1 MTRIAQRNFVVAA
14 HLLFLAFV
22 FSSPVN
28 AQESQPTPQPTPLTA
43 PPPFKM
49 IVKEERAAL
58 DAAVND
64 PKKRLKMTIEFADG
78 HLTNAEQH
86 TSRENYEAASTEV
99 GMYQALIENALQFLS
114 TFKRDSNKTRDLYK
128 RLELALRADG
138 PRLTA
143 MRRTTPLEFAVWIKK
158 VEDFARDGRT
168 EALNSFYGHTVVRES
183 QKKTD
188 PDKNKE
194 KPTPTPTPKSN

>member
-1 MTRIAQRNFVVAA
+1 MTRVAQRNIVVAA
-14 HLLFLAFV
+14 QLLLLAFV
-22 FSSPVN
+22 FLPAVS
-28 AQESQPTPQPTPLTA
+28 AQESEPKPTPQPTPLTA

-64 PKKRLKMTIEFADG
+64 PKKRLKMTIDFADG
-78 HLTNAEQH
+78 HLLNAEQH

-168 EALNSFYGHTVVRES
+168 EALNSFYGHTVV
-183 QKKTD
+183 K
-188 PDKNKE
+188 PDKTNE
-194 KPTPTPTPKSN
+194 KPKSNEP

>member
-1 MTRIAQRNFVVAA
+1 MTRIAQRNIIVAA
-14 HLLFLAFV
+14 HLLLLAFV
-22 FSSPVN
+22 FLPAVN
-28 AQESQPTPQPTPLTA
+28 AQESEPKPTPQPTPLTA

-58 DAAVND
+58 EATTDD
-64 PKKRLKMTIEFADG
+64 PKKRLKLTIEFADG
-78 HLTNAEQH
+78 HLLNAEQH
-86 TSRENYEAASTEV
+86 TTRENYEAASTEV

-168 EALNSFYGHTVVRES
+168 EALNSFYGHTVVREP
-183 QKKTD
+183 QK
-188 PDKNKE
+188 PE
-194 KPTPTPTPKSN
+194 KPKETPTPPKSNQL

>member
-1 MTRIAQRNFVVAA
+1 MTRVAQRNIVVAA
-14 HLLFLAFV
+14 NLLLLAFV
-22 FSSPVN
+22 FLPAFK
-28 AQESQPTPQPTPLTA
+28 AQESEPRPTPQPTPLTA

-49 IVKEERAAL
+49 IFKEERAAL
-58 DAAVND
+58 DASAND
-64 PKKRLKMTIEFADG
+64 PKKLLKMTIDFADG
-78 HLTNAEQH
+78 HLLNAEQH

-168 EALNSFYGHTVVRES
+168 EALNSFYGHTVV
-183 QKKTD
+183 K
-188 PDKNKE
+188 PDKSSE
-194 KPTPTPTPKSN
+194 KPKETPTPKSLQP

>member
-1 MTRIAQRNFVVAA
+1 MTRIAQRNIVVAA
-14 HLLFLAFV
+14 HLLLLAFV
-22 FSSPVN
+22 FLPVVN
-28 AQESQPTPQPTPLTA
+28 AQESEAKPTPQPTPLTA

-58 DAAVND
+58 DAAAND
-64 PKKRLKMTIEFADG
+64 PKKRLKLTIDFADG
-78 HLTNAEQH
+78 HLLNAEQH
-86 TSRENYEAASTEV
+86 TTRENYEAASTEV

-114 TFKRDSNKTRDLYK
+114 AFKRDSNKTRDLYK

-168 EALNSFYGHTVVRES
+168 EALNSFYGHTVV
-183 QKKTD
+183 K
-188 PDKNKE
+188 PDKSSDKPKE
-194 KPTPTPTPKSN
+194 NQP